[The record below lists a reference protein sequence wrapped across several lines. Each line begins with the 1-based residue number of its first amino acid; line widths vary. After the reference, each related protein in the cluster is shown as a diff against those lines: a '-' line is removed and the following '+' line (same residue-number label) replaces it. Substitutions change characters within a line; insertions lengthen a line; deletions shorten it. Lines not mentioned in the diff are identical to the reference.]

1 MSSITLKLSSLVIR
15 TLSKPIANQIKAQA
29 REHERFR
36 RICVSFAQAVHRI
49 DMRLRLGLLQN
60 TAALEK
66 QAAREAAEAQAKKIK
81 LQTPTVKTEA
91 QTKAEELL
99 KAKEKASSGAT
110 KPPPIPRIR
119 PLSEG
124 KAIDMGANFISETF
138 LFLVGGGLII
148 FESLRSRRKETSR
161 REDVA
166 ERLVE
171 LEESENA
178 ARAALIV
185 LEKEILRLQ
194 AQLEKRP
201 VKELKRVLPKEIWD
215 AGEEPEPQPESP
227 TLLTTLSSYLQWP
240 KSGSNNTNNPGP
252 QPSPQ
257 APAQTPSQR
266 DAGSPSMPQPS
277 K

>member
-1 MSSITLKLSSLVIR
+1 M
-15 TLSKPIANQIKAQA
+15 
-29 REHERFR
+29 
-36 RICVSFAQAVHRI
+36 SFAQKVHRI

-66 QAAREAAEAQAKKIK
+66 QAAREAAEAHAKKIK

-91 QTKAEELL
+91 QTKADELL
-99 KAKEKASSGAT
+99 KAKEKAGGAAVKT
-110 KPPPIPRIR
+110 PPIPRIR

-166 ERLVE
+166 DRLAE

-185 LEKEILRLQ
+185 LEKEVLRLQ
-194 AQLEKRP
+194 SQLEKRP
-201 VKELKRVLPKEIWD
+201 VKDLKRVLPKEIWQVE
-215 AGEEPEPQPESP
+215 EEPEPEPEPS
-227 TLLTTLSSYLQWP
+227 LLTTISSYFQWP
-240 KSGSNNTNNPGP
+240 KTPSNPPAAAAVPPEP
-252 QPSPQ
+252 QASQP
-257 APAQTPSQR
+257 APAQ
-266 DAGSPSMPQPS
+266 APS
-277 K
+277 KPDATSPTTPLPKKQV